1 MAATRPKRSCP
12 MPAKLLLLA
21 NLATALYMTGVIWFV
36 QLVHYPLFASVPP
49 AQFLAYEARHRFLTT
64 FVVAPAMLLEL
75 GVSLLFAYSYPR
87 SLPHLAASALTL
99 VVWGSTFFI
108 QVPMHESLSQNFSP
122 ETIRNLVA
130 SNWIRTVSWTLRSL
144 ILLYI
149 TARWL
154 NEQT

>member
-1 MAATRPKRSCP
+1 MS
-12 MPAKLLLLA
+12 AKLLLLA
-21 NLATALYMTGVIWFV
+21 NLAPALYMTGVIWFV
-36 QLVHYPLFASVPP
+36 QLVHYPLFAAVPRES
-49 AQFLAYEARHRFLTT
+49 FLAYEARHRILTT

-75 GVSLLFAYSYPR
+75 GASLLFAYSYSR

-108 QVPMHESLSQNFSP
+108 QVPLHESLSNGFSP

-130 SNWIRTVSWTLRSL
+130 SNWIRTLSWTLRSL
-144 ILLYI
+144 ILLGI